1 MSSPSAEIDHGEPH
15 ELGCTDPALLLT
27 LADPASYG
35 GAPVVVRE
43 THASWVFVAGER
55 AYKIKKPV
63 ALGFLDYS
71 TLERRRSACAE
82 EVRVNQQLAPGIYLG
97 VRAIVRT
104 KTGFAFAPDDQA
116 AGAVEY
122 AVEMR
127 TFDEADTLAGLI
139 ASQALTSEHLEVV
152 AARVAAFHRGA
163 PTVAGGD
170 AAQVLGVWQRNLVDL
185 RQASQALEEFPV
197 HLAER
202 FAEVFV
208 RLHEGEIEQRRV
220 AGLVR
225 DVHGDLR
232 CEHVLVTPEVRV
244 VDRIE
249 FDPSLRHTDIA
260 CDLAFLT
267 MDLEAHD
274 QNWAAEAVVSGY
286 RDCGMDAG
294 SDALLSFYGANR
306 ALIRATVDLVG
317 ASEHD
322 GERRIALLA
331 RARSKLAL
339 AERLCWRARAPVAIV
354 VCGPAGSGKSTF
366 ASELSKHSGFEV
378 LSSDAIRKSE
388 LGLHATDRA
397 APEHYSHGVTHHTY
411 ELLASQA
418 HELIDHGS
426 GVIVDATCRSRAER
440 STLLGRLSRT
450 GVPRLVVRCEV
461 PLEVALARAARREHD
476 PARVSDAGP
485 QIVAEQYRS
494 FQQLEELAP
503 EDVLGLDTR
512 RPLKTQVCEVT
523 SAIDRLL
530 MTRAGATATD
540 RHTVI
545 HDQRAVARPQAR
557 SVP

>member
-1 MSSPSAEIDHGEPH
+1 MSSSPAQIDRGEPH
-15 ELGCTDPALLLT
+15 QLAGTDPALLRM
-27 LADPASYG
+27 LADPATYAG
-35 GAPVVVRE
+35 VPVVVHE

-82 EVRVNQQLAPGIYLG
+82 EVRVNQELAPGIYLG
-97 VRAIVRT
+97 VRAVVRIE
-104 KTGFAFAPDDQA
+104 TGFAFAPNDHA
-116 AGAVEY
+116 PEAVEY

-127 TFDEADTLAGLI
+127 SFDEANTLAGLI
-139 ASQALTSEHLEVV
+139 ASRALTSEHLEVV
-152 AARVAAFHRGA
+152 ARRVAAFHRIA

-185 RQASQALEEFPV
+185 RQVSQALGFPV
-197 HLAER
+197 QLAER
-202 FAEVFV
+202 FAEMFV
-208 RLHEGEIEQRRV
+208 RVHADEIERRRA

-232 CEHVLVTPEVRV
+232 CEHVLLTPDVRV

-274 QNWAAEAVVSGY
+274 QRWAAQTLVSAY
-286 RDCGMDAG
+286 RDSGMDAG
-294 SDALLSFYGANR
+294 SDALLSFYGAHR

-322 GERRIALLA
+322 GERRAALLA
-331 RARSKLAL
+331 KGHSMWAL
-339 AERLCWRARAPVAIV
+339 AERLCWRARGPLAIV
-354 VCGPAGSGKSTF
+354 VCGPAGSGKSTL
-366 ASELSKHSGFEV
+366 AAELSKCSGFVV
-378 LSSDAIRKSE
+378 LSSDAVRKSE
-388 LGLHATDRA
+388 AGLHATDRA
-397 APEHYSHGVTHHTY
+397 APEHYSHRVTHRTY
-411 ELLASQA
+411 ELLAGQA
-418 HELIDHGS
+418 HALIDRGS
-426 GVIVDATCRSRAER
+426 GIIVDATCRSRVER

-512 RPLKTQVCEVT
+512 LALRTQVFEVT
-523 SAIDRLL
+523 RAVDRLL
-530 MTRAGATATD
+530 MTRAGAAGTD
-540 RHTVI
+540 W
-545 HDQRAVARPQAR
+545 
-557 SVP
+557 

>member
-1 MSSPSAEIDHGEPH
+1 MSSSPAKIDRGGYDR
-15 ELGCTDPALLLT
+15 LGSTDPALLLT
-27 LADPASYG
+27 LADPTTY
-35 GAPVVVRE
+35 GAPVAVHE

-82 EVRVNQQLAPGIYLG
+82 EVRVNQELAPGVYLG
-97 VRAIVRT
+97 VRAIVST
-104 KTGFAFAPDDQA
+104 ETGFAFAPSDQA
-116 AGAVEY
+116 PEAIEY

-127 TFDEADTLAGLI
+127 SFDEADTLAGLI
-139 ASQALTSEHLEVV
+139 ASQALTPEHLEAV
-152 AARVAAFHRGA
+152 ARRVAAFHRNA
-163 PTVAGGD
+163 PTAAGGD
-170 AAQVLGVWQRNLVDL
+170 AAQVLGAWQQNLLDL
-185 RQASQALEEFPV
+185 RKASQGLVEFPV

-202 FAEVFV
+202 FAEMFV
-208 RLHEGEIEQRRV
+208 RLHEGEIEQRRT

-232 CEHVLVTPEVRV
+232 CEHVLLIPDVHV

-249 FDPSLRHTDIA
+249 FDASLRHTDIA

-274 QNWAAEAVVSGY
+274 QRWAAETLVQAY
-286 RDCGMDAG
+286 RDSGMNAG
-294 SDALLSFYGANR
+294 SDALLSFYGAHR

-322 GERRIALLA
+322 GEYRAALLA
-331 RARSKLAL
+331 KVRSKLAL
-339 AERLCWRARAPVAIV
+339 AERLCWRARAPLAIV
-354 VCGPAGSGKSTF
+354 VCGPAGSGKSTL
-366 ASELSKHSGFEV
+366 AAELSKCSGFGV

-397 APEHYSHGVTHHTY
+397 APEHYSHRVTRHTY
-411 ELLASQA
+411 ELLACQA

-426 GVIVDATCRSRAER
+426 GVIVDATCRSRVER

-450 GVPRLVVRCEV
+450 GAPRLVVRCEV
-461 PLEVALARAARREHD
+461 PLDVARSRAARREHD

-494 FQQLEELAP
+494 FQPLEELAP

-512 RPLKTQVCEVT
+512 LALRAQVCEVT
-523 SAIDRLL
+523 SAIDGLL
-530 MTRAGATATD
+530 MTHTAATATD
-540 RHTVI
+540 R
-545 HDQRAVARPQAR
+545 
-557 SVP
+557 